1 MSSAVTR
8 TTLGASAHTAP
19 PAAPKLR
26 ITARG
31 RAALTGLAAL
41 PFVAIIGVLVLN
53 GGGAVATGNS
63 ARALE
68 SVTVMAGQS
77 LWELAEELAPEEDPR
92 EVIADLVAVNTLVS
106 AEVRP
111 GQQLDIPSEYS
122 N

>member
-1 MSSAVTR
+1 MSSAVTP
-8 TTLGASAHTAP
+8 TTLGTSTHTAP
-19 PAAPKLR
+19 SATPKLR

-31 RAALTGLAAL
+31 RAVVTGLVAL

-53 GGGAVATGNS
+53 GGGAIATAESG
-63 ARALE
+63 RALD

-77 LWELAEELAPEEDPR
+77 LWELAEELAPEADPR

-111 GQQLDIPSEYS
+111 GQQLDIPREYT